1 MDIQALLG
9 IVATVCLVAAA
20 PTPNWHTLITDFGF
34 PIALVLFFVWNS
46 WKREERIANRVTQLE
61 DFLQNKLLEIDERGI
76 TAVVDNT
83 AALNRLVGALEN
95 RPCLCEG
102 TEFVSKMT
110 TLIERIDQLTDKV
123 DAQSNLPPRARP
135 EPA

>member
-1 MDIQALLG
+1 MDATNLIGTAL
-9 IVATVCLVAAA
+9 IAMLVAAV
-20 PTPNWHTLITDFGF
+20 PTPTWHTLVTDFGF

-61 DFLQNKLLEIDERGI
+61 TFVQTELLDINKQ
-76 TAVVDNT
+76 AVLAIADNT

-102 TEFVSKMT
+102 TEFVTKMT
-110 TLIERIDQLTDKV
+110 TLIERIDSLADKV
-123 DAQSNLPPRARP
+123 DQAHPVGPVRP